1 MFTLSYHRVIWV
13 IKSNAHNNL
22 NASYTCITYIF
33 IIHFFKNN
41 WHAFISDVYIAMN
54 GIASTIGQLLI
65 TLAIQ
70 LANQGQF

>member
-1 MFTLSYHRVIWV
+1 MHLIHV
-13 IKSNAHNNL
+13 L
-22 NASYTCITYIF
+22 PTYLLYISL
-33 IIHFFKNN
+33 KNN
-41 WHAFISDVYIAMN
+41 WHAFTSDVYIATN